1 MKIVIAIV
9 VSLLIILAGLVI
21 ASFCYYKNCR
31 EHGRH
36 DTVVGQIQYWQKSKL
51 PGYAVGCLSY
61 RKSGKPLMAQTVM
74 LPKRKQ
80 MKPGAMA
87 QWDVATFS
95 LAGRKITQAK
105 PIKNK

>member
-9 VSLLIILAGLVI
+9 VFLLIVLAGLVT

-31 EHGRH
+31 KNGRH
-36 DTVVGQIQYWQKSKL
+36 DMVVGKIQYWQKSKL
-51 PGYAVGCLSY
+51 PGYAVGCLAY
-61 RKSGKPLMAQTVM
+61 RKSGKPMMVQTVM

-105 PIKNK
+105 PIRK